1 MLINNSL
8 LTTMKLS
15 NFVCFAV
22 VVLICNVG
30 NALVPASLLHGRRRT
45 ETGFKFIKAEG
56 FSSKTNSKFLLDS
69 SAWTCALASEQ
80 KRLLLSS
87 SCWLSL
93 PLISK
98 VGVVAAGTAALYLL
112 YAAFSWI
119 NRILWTPSRT
129 YDKEKNTVGKEYD
142 AWQEEGILE
151 AYWGEHIHLG
161 YYEAENRPTKAFLP
175 AKKDFIQAKY
185 DFIDEMLKFSG
196 FDVTKAPSLQQQQRP
211 VKILDV
217 GCGIGGTSR

>member
-1 MLINNSL
+1 MMTT
-8 LTTMKLS
+8 TTMIPMVYFL
-15 NFVCFAV
+15 CCCLIL
-22 VVLICNVG
+22 VVLHCKVG
-30 NALVPASLLHGRRRT
+30 NALVPTSCFNGRSRT
-45 ETGFKFIKAEG
+45 ETGFRFVGRERTNVKV
-56 FSSKTNSKFLLDS
+56 NSKFLSDS
-69 SAWTCALASEQ
+69 STWTSVLASEQ
-80 KRLLLSS
+80 KSALLSS
-87 SCWLSL
+87 THWLPL

-98 VGVVAAGTAALYLL
+98 VGVVAAASAAVYLI
-112 YAAFSWI
+112 YSAFSWI
-119 NRILWTPSRT
+119 NRMLWTPSRT

-161 YYEAENRPTKAFLP
+161 YYESENRPKKAFLP

-196 FDVTKAPSLQQQQRP
+196 FDVSKAPSLQQQERP